1 MRPLRLQWSRAF
13 SLLCE
18 VALKAL
24 LDSLDVKVGL
34 EIKARKNGHGRNNF
48 ACNADFQPFQTQNT
62 MKTMDGSLMGGN
74 ME

>member
-1 MRPLRLQWSRAF
+1 
-13 SLLCE
+13 
-18 VALKAL
+18 
-24 LDSLDVKVGL
+24 VGL
-34 EIKARKNGHGRNNF
+34 EIKVAERRKIVHGRNNF